1 MGATFEGIYFH
12 IELIARSK
20 ASFCTVF
27 VHTFS
32 IYRHAFHENCMHYLR
47 GKSHPVLYVA
57 SRVAIAVDDGAKGSA
72 DASTLKRRSAGRHMK
87 QTWTLSTSFE
97 HFGAARSRRHFG
109 GSAISD
115 DGGTVVVAMWE
126 DEIVQEGGRVT
137 YESRFAPTLGG
148 QSRRVSQQWISHLK
162 WAINHCNA
170 CVRVV
175 VLRAED
181 ARANPKVVQC
191 CYPDDQL
198 ILQITQFNAK
208 TGCFQACSP

>member
-1 MGATFEGIYFH
+1 MGATFEGIHFH
-12 IELIARSK
+12 IEPIARPK
-20 ASFCTVF
+20 ASSCTVF

-32 IYRHAFHENCMHYLR
+32 NYRHAFHENCMQYLR
-47 GKSHPVLYVA
+47 GKHGHSVLDVT
-57 SRVAIAVDDGAKGSA
+57 SRVAIAVDGAKGSA

-137 YESRFAPTLGG
+137 YKSRFAPTLGG

-162 WAINHCNA
+162 WAISHCNA

-181 ARANPKVVQC
+181 AQANPKVVQC

-208 TGCFQACSP
+208 TGCFQARSP